1 MRFVRALVF
10 SALALVF
17 GSASIATAQ
26 TKPATINVI
35 SLPSDTAG
43 TLYYAD
49 ELGYFKAAGLDVK
62 ITDMTASPPIVA
74 AVAAGAGD
82 IGFSVVTS
90 TAVAHERGIP
100 VRFIAP
106 GAMWVTAN
114 GTAQLVVAKDST
126 LVKASDFNGKTI
138 AITGL
143 ADLTYYGTI
152 AWLDKNGGDTPTVKW
167 VEMSF
172 PEMAAAV
179 ATHRVDGAM
188 IAEPFLEAAK
198 PQVKFVAPVDDAIS
212 PRFMS
217 TGWIA
222 TNDWIKNHP
231 VEAAKFNAVMRKTA
245 IWANAHQ
252 KESAQILLRHTRI
265 TPETAATMSRVE
277 YATSLDPKQLQY
289 SIDAAAKYAK
299 TPQRVTPASELI
311 WRPGQP

>member
-1 MRFVRALVF
+1 MKAFVL
-10 SALALVF
+10 SLMALAL
-17 GSASIATAQ
+17 GSVASLPAQ
-26 TKPATINVI
+26 AAPLTINVI

-49 ELGYFKAAGLDVK
+49 ELGYFKAAGLDVH

-74 AVAAGAGD
+74 AVASGAGD

-100 VRFIAP
+100 IRFIAP

-126 LVKASDFNGKTI
+126 LQSAASFNGKTI
-138 AITGL
+138 AVTGL
-143 ADLTYYGTI
+143 ADLTYYGTK
-152 AWLDKNGGDTPTVKW
+152 AWLDRNGGDTSTIKW
-167 VEMSF
+167 VELSF

-179 ATHRVDGAM
+179 AQHRVDGAM
-188 IAEPFLEAAK
+188 IAEPFLEASR
-198 PQVKFVAPVDDAIS
+198 PQVRFVAPVDDAIA

-222 TNDWIKNHP
+222 TNDWIKAHP
-231 VEAAKFNAVMRKTA
+231 AEAAKFADVLLKTA
-245 IWANAHQ
+245 QWANTHR
-252 KESAQILLRHTRI
+252 KESAQILLKHTRI

-277 YATSLDPKQLQY
+277 YATSLDPKMLQP
-289 SIDAAAKYAK
+289 SIDAAAKYSS
-299 TPQRVTPASELI
+299 TPMRVTPAGELI
-311 WRPGQP
+311 WRP

>member
-1 MRFVRALVF
+1 MRTFTFVLL
-10 SALALVF
+10 ALALAAF
-17 GSASIATAQ
+17 PSAALRADT
-26 TKPATINVI
+26 PLTINVI

-49 ELGYFKAAGLDVK
+49 ELGYFKAAGLDVH

-74 AVAAGAGD
+74 AVASGAGD

-114 GTAQLVVAKDST
+114 GTAQLVVAKDSPLQT
-126 LVKASDFNGKTI
+126 AASFNGKTI
-138 AITGL
+138 AVTGL
-143 ADLTYYGTI
+143 ADLTYYGTK
-152 AWLDKNGGDTPTVKW
+152 AWLERNGGDTSTVKW
-167 VEMSF
+167 VELPF

-179 ATHRVDGAM
+179 AQHRVDAAM

-198 PQVKFVAPVDDAIS
+198 PLVKFVAPVDDAVA

-222 TNDWIKNHP
+222 TDGWIKAHP
-231 VEAAKFNAVMRKTA
+231 AEAEKFAA
-245 IWANAHQ
+245 IMSRTSQWANTHQ
-252 KESAQILLRHTRI
+252 KESAAILQHHTRI
-265 TPETAATMSRVE
+265 TPEVAATMSRVE
-277 YATSLDPKQLQY
+277 YATTLDPKMLQP
-289 SIDAAAKYAK
+289 SIDAAAKYST
-299 TPQRVTPASELI
+299 TPMRDTPAAELI
-311 WRPGQP
+311 WKP

>member
-1 MRFVRALVF
+1 MHLVRALAF
-10 SALALVF
+10 AFTAFALGAAAVS
-17 GSASIATAQ
+17 SASADT
-26 TKPATINVI
+26 PATINVI

-43 TLYYAD
+43 TIYYAD

-62 ITDMTASPPIVA
+62 ITNMTASPPIVA
-74 AVAAGAGD
+74 AVASGAGD

-114 GTAQLVVAKDST
+114 ATAELVVAKDSA
-126 LVKASDFNGKTI
+126 LQSAASFNGKTI
-138 AITGL
+138 ATTGI
-143 ADLTYYGTI
+143 ADLTYYGTK
-152 AWLDKNGGDTPTVKW
+152 AWL
-167 VEMSF
+167 ELSF

-179 ATHRVDGAM
+179 AAHRVDAAM

-198 PQVKFVAPVDDAIS
+198 PLVKFVAPVDDAVA

-222 TNDWIKNHP
+222 NNDWIKSHP
-231 VEAAKFNAVMRKTA
+231 LEAAKFLAVMQKA
-245 IWANAHQ
+245 SQWANTHQ
-252 KESAQILLRHTRI
+252 KESAQILLRNTRI

-277 YATSLDPKQLQY
+277 YATTLDAEQIQP
-289 SIDAAAKYAK
+289 SIDAVAKYSN
-299 TPQRVTPASELI
+299 TPLRVTPAAELI
-311 WRPGQP
+311 WRPNQP

>member
-1 MRFVRALVF
+1 MLHVRALTGIA
-10 SALALVF
+10 ALLVAF
-17 GSASIATAQ
+17 GGAASAQ
-26 TKPATINVI
+26 TTATTINVI

-43 TLYYAD
+43 TLYYAND
-49 ELGYFKAAGLDVK
+49 LGYFKAAGLDVK

-74 AVAAGAGD
+74 AVAGGGGD

-90 TAVAHERGIP
+90 TAVAHEKGIP

-126 LVKASDFNGKTI
+126 LQSGASFNGKTI
-138 AITGL
+138 AVTGL
-143 ADLTYYGTI
+143 ADLTYYGTV
-152 AWLDKNGGDTPTVKW
+152 AWLERSGGDASTVKW
-167 VEMSF
+167 LELSF

-179 ATHRVDGAM
+179 ANHRVDAAM

-198 PQVKFVAPVDDAIS
+198 PQVKFVAPVDDAVA

-222 TNDWIKNHP
+222 TDAWIKSHP
-231 VEAAKFNAVMRKTA
+231 VEAAKFADVMKRA
-245 IWANAHQ
+245 SIWANAHQ
-252 KESAQILLRHTRI
+252 KESAQILLAHTRI

-277 YATSLDPKQLQY
+277 YATALDPKQIQP
-289 SIDAAAKYAK
+289 SIDVAAKYSK
-299 TPQRVTPASELI
+299 TPLRVTPATELI

>member
-1 MRFVRALVF
+1 MRFFRAFVF
-10 SALALVF
+10 AATVLAL
-17 GSASIATAQ
+17 GAASAASAQ
-26 TKPATINVI
+26 TKPVTINVI

-126 LVKASDFNGKTI
+126 LNGAASFNGKTI
-138 AITGL
+138 AVTGL
-143 ADLTYYGTI
+143 ADLTYYGTV
-152 AWLDKNGGDTPTVKW
+152 AWLQKNGGDVSTVKW

-198 PQVKFVAPVDDAIS
+198 PQVRFVAPVDDAIA

-231 VEAAKFNAVMRKTA
+231 AEAAKFADVMKRTA
-245 IWANAHQ
+245 TWANAHQ
-252 KESAQILLRHTRI
+252 KESAQILLHHTRI

-277 YATSLDPKQLQY
+277 YATALDPKAIQY
-289 SIDAAAKYAK
+289 SIDAAAKFAK
-299 TPQRVTPASELI
+299 TPMRATPASEII
-311 WRPGQP
+311 WQP

>member
-1 MRFVRALVF
+1 MRFARTFVLAMIA
-10 SALALVF
+10 SALA
-17 GSASIATAQ
+17 ATASL
-26 TKPATINVI
+26 PAHAAPLTINVI

-74 AVAAGAGD
+74 AVASGAGD

-90 TAVAHERGIP
+90 TAVARERGIP

-106 GAMWVTAN
+106 GAMWVTSLA
-114 GTAQLVVAKDST
+114 TAQLVVAKDST
-126 LVKASDFNGKTI
+126 LQSAASFNGKTI

-143 ADLTYYGTI
+143 ADLTYYGTK
-152 AWLDKNGGDTPTVKW
+152 AWIDRNGGDTPSIKW
-167 VEMSF
+167 VELSF

-188 IAEPFLEAAK
+188 IAEPFLEASK
-198 PQVKFVAPVDDAIS
+198 SQVKFVAPVDDAIS

-222 TNDWIKNHP
+222 NDAWIKAHP
-231 VEAAKFNAVMRKTA
+231 AEAAKFADVMRQTA
-245 IWANAHQ
+245 VWANAHQ
-252 KESAQILLRHTRI
+252 KESAQILLHHTRI
-265 TPETAATMSRVE
+265 TAETAASMNRVT
-277 YATSLDPKQLQY
+277 YATALDPKLMQP
-289 SIDAAAKYAK
+289 SIDAAAKYS
-299 TPQRVTPASELI
+299 VTPMRATPAAELI
-311 WRPGQP
+311 WRP

>member
-1 MRFVRALVF
+1 MRFVRAFAGV
-10 SALALVF
+10 ALAIAF
-17 GSASIATAQ
+17 GSASLVSAQ
-26 TKPATINVI
+26 TKLVTLNVI

-49 ELGYFKAAGLDVK
+49 DLGYFKEAGLDVK

-114 GTAQLVVAKDST
+114 GTAQLVVAKDSP
-126 LVKASDFNGKTI
+126 LLKAADFNGKTI

-152 AWLDKNGGDTPTVKW
+152 AWLDKNGGDVKSVKW

-172 PEMAAAV
+172 PEMGAAV
-179 ATHRVDGAM
+179 ATHRIDAAM

-198 PQVKFVAPVDDAIS
+198 PQVKFIAPVDDAIAA
-212 PRFMS
+212 RFMS

-222 TNDWIKNHP
+222 TNDWIKAHP
-231 VEAAKFNAVMRKTA
+231 VEAAKFNDVMRKTA
-245 IWANAHQ
+245 LWANSHQ
-252 KESAQILLRHTRI
+252 KESAQLLLKHTRI
-265 TPETAATMSRVE
+265 TPDTAATMSRVE
-277 YATSLDPKQLQY
+277 YATSLDPKSLQL
-289 SIDAAAKYAK
+289 SIDAAAKYSK
-299 TPQRVTPASELI
+299 TPMRATPANEII